1 MNVSNFAKQACK
13 LSHKQF
19 RALLKK
25 FRRKRIRQQT
35 AQERDYQELLELKK
49 RENSP
54 SFIEQEEDR
63 RRNSQLYEEFE
74 ERERLRKHKEWLW
87 REEIAQNQFRKKQ
100 QQLELEKIRREEER
114 KRILEEFEKQ
124 QNLENK
130 LELENK
136 KMKNQKEEALQE
148 ALASLPEDK
157 GPFHNPIAPKH
168 YTNDNS
174 GHRDGGQEQPQCQFF
189 AKTGAC
195 RFGERCSRGHIHP
208 SVSTTI
214 LIKGMFTHYSID
226 HTGREDHDT
235 DMALE
240 YDDKETYEDFKNF
253 YVDVLPEFKKYG
265 KVVQFKVCCNH
276 EPHLR
281 GNVYIQYSNEKEA
294 VECFKN
300 FNGRYYAG
308 KQLTC
313 EFTHVIKWRSAI
325 CGLYFRKACPK
336 GINCN
341 FLHVFKNPSN
351 EFWEADRDLSPRE
364 FESHSHSR
372 RSHNSRYNSERYS
385 SQRSYSRDFKHHQDD
400 YNRDHYRSHSSRV
413 SESDSD
419 EDDRNY
425 SVSSRSHYRD
435 KNESSH
441 HKSKHRD
448 SRSRSRTPKRNSSK
462 SENSNSSKKHK
473 HKKKKKK
480 SKKWSSN
487 ESEDS

>member
-1 MNVSNFAKQACK
+1 
-13 LSHKQF
+13 
-19 RALLKK
+19 
-25 FRRKRIRQQT
+25 
-35 AQERDYQELLELKK
+35 
-49 RENSP
+49 
-54 SFIEQEEDR
+54 
-63 RRNSQLYEEFE
+63 
-74 ERERLRKHKEWLW
+74 
-87 REEIAQNQFRKKQ
+87 
-100 QQLELEKIRREEER
+100 
-114 KRILEEFEKQ
+114 
-124 QNLENK
+124 
-130 LELENK
+130 
-136 KMKNQKEEALQE
+136 
-148 ALASLPEDK
+148 
-157 GPFHNPIAPKH
+157 
-168 YTNDNS
+168 
-174 GHRDGGQEQPQCQFF
+174 
-189 AKTGAC
+189 
-195 RFGERCSRGHIHP
+195 
-208 SVSTTI
+208 VSTTI

-281 GNVYIQYSNEKEA
+281 GNVYIQYSN
-294 VECFKN
+294 
-300 FNGRYYAG
+300 
-308 KQLTC
+308 L
-313 EFTHVIKWRSAI
+313 
-325 CGLYFRKACPK
+325 GLYFRKACPK

-473 HKKKKKK
+473 HKKK
-480 SKKWSSN
+480 
-487 ESEDS
+487 